1 MKLAVFHYH
10 LRPGGVTGVVTQ
22 ACIALGRH
30 GRTVEEVTLVTGS
43 GENADAVRARIEAG
57 APELPVTVRVH
68 PELRYV
74 SEQDDM
80 PMEELERRIET
91 LLRGEYLAADTVWWV
106 HNYHLGKNAAFTAA
120 LIELLESEPAQQAV
134 FQIHD
139 FPECARFENLAE
151 LRTHV
156 PGRVYPV
163 LPNLAY
169 ATINMR
175 DRRLLLEAGL
185 PAGAVVAL
193 PNPVPTTVADGGTR
207 GAGGDRRAA
216 RAEVTG
222 RLAQAFGGRFPA
234 FDPDGRL
241 VLYPV
246 RAIRRKNVL
255 EAGFLTRL
263 LNTEL
268 ERPANLLVSLPG
280 TSPLE
285 KPYSDL
291 VETAFSEGIMP
302 GMAGIGADFE
312 VAGLTFEG
320 IAAAAD
326 LIVSTSVQEG
336 FGYAFFEAPARG
348 APLFARYLDILDGL
362 DGVFDG
368 YPAAF
373 YRELRVPF
381 ECPSI
386 DSVRALLRIRYD
398 EQIGRAAAG
407 MPRAAREQVEAEV
420 SEMLDAPT
428 IDFSFLMPQ
437 MQYAYAQDL
446 ADEGFAN
453 EVRALNVE
461 VLGPLV
467 SLIERPREAGA
478 EATSGAPRG
487 AGAARIAAEFG
498 YEPYAGRV
506 DALLSQLAD
515 RAGGGNGARS
525 TAGSRTEGQGGGH
538 GTPDTGTD
546 PVQKHLI
553 GAFAHREYFRL
564 LYGPVGE

>member
-22 ACIALGRH
+22 ACVALGRH
-30 GRTVEEVTLVTGS
+30 GRTVEEITLVSGS

-74 SEQDDM
+74 SEQDDIAM
-80 PMEELERRIET
+80 DELERRIES
-91 LLRGEYLAADTVWWV
+91 LLRREYLAADTVWWV

-120 LIELLESEPAQQAV
+120 LIELLESEPAQRAV

-151 LRTHV
+151 VRTHV

-175 DRRLLLEAGL
+175 DRRLLVEAGL
-185 PAGAVVAL
+185 PEGAVFAL
-193 PNPVPTTVADGGTR
+193 PNPVPTTVAGGTR
-207 GAGGDRRAA
+207 TAA

-241 VLYPV
+241 LLYPV

-255 EAGFLTRL
+255 EAGFLTGL

-291 VETAFSEGIMP
+291 VETAFCDGVMP
-302 GMAGIGADFE
+302 GMAGVGGDLA
-312 VAGLTFEG
+312 VAGLTFEE

-362 DGVFDG
+362 DGVFEG

-373 YRELRVPF
+373 YRQLRVPF

-398 EQIGRAAAG
+398 EQIGRAAAD
-407 MPRAAREQVEAEV
+407 MPPAAREQVEAEI

-437 MQYAYAQDL
+437 MQYAYAKDL

-461 VLGPLV
+461 VLGPLLR
-467 SLIERPREAGA
+467 LIERPPEAGA
-478 EATSGAPRG
+478 AAASGAARNT
-487 AGAARIAAEFG
+487 GAARIAAELG

-506 DALLSQLAD
+506 EALLSRLAD
-515 RAGGGNGARS
+515 RAGGGNGSRS
-525 TAGSRTEGQGGGH
+525 TAGGRMEGH
-538 GTPDTGTD
+538 GGDR
-546 PVQKHLI
+546 VQQHLI
-553 GAFAHREYFRL
+553 EAFAHREYFRL